1 MWISSNNSLYCSL
14 LWHFF
19 HIKKEKGKKV
29 HWAKRALGVELGVL
43 GVHTCLPWT
52 PLLGTK
58 SHFPFFSFFIL
69 LHHTA
74 CGILVP
80 WPGFEPGPSA
90 VKAQSPSHWS
100 AREFATICLFTLS
113 YSPRGST
120 VPGGTAMPGWC
131 VQWTAQAASPVPSS
145 KDPCTTLSS
154 DRDSNLIRTDTT
166 LRFSQQAEKRSE
178 SHFNLQIPTRSF
190 QKYYYSFTLLF
201 WAMLCTW
208 DQSHFCK
215 NKRERETETQRK
227 REGEERGEA
236 STSTRPGHRLHA
248 EHQARASTVTLFN
261 LRNPP
266 GGETESQQQ
275 SPRSCWPAQ
284 PPTPSLSSAST
295 WRGCPRQPCSPDLV
309 NRTLF

>member
-1 MWISSNNSLYCSL
+1 M
-14 LWHFF
+14 
-19 HIKKEKGKKV
+19 
-29 HWAKRALGVELGVL
+29 
-43 GVHTCLPWT
+43 
-52 PLLGTK
+52 
-58 SHFPFFSFFIL
+58 
-69 LHHTA
+69 
-74 CGILVP
+74 
-80 WPGFEPGPSA
+80 
-90 VKAQSPSHWS
+90 
-100 AREFATICLFTLS
+100 
-113 YSPRGST
+113 
-120 VPGGTAMPGWC
+120 
-131 VQWTAQAASPVPSS
+131 QWTAQAASPVPSS